1 MLFRQYQDYES
12 KVTICDLLDRPESF
26 LYDTERFAMS
36 IIFSAVYRVRIPRYD
51 NPVLAEIYSVWE
63 DNLKS

>member
-12 KVTICDLLDRPESF
+12 KVTMCDLLDRPESF
-26 LYDTERFAMS
+26 LHDTERFAMS
-36 IIFSAVYRVRIPRYD
+36 IIFSAVYGVRIPQYD
-51 NPVLAEIYSVWE
+51 NPVLAEFYSVWE